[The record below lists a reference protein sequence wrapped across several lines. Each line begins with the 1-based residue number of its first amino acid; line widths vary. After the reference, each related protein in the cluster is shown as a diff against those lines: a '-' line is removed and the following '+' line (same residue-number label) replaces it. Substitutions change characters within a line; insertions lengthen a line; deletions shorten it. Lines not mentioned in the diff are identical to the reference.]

1 MINFILNNIII
12 DDVINLSNDGNN
24 TNIRKIRTSKVG
36 DTRKYREN
44 RKYKRDCGEEYI
56 TNKGKSVKAR
66 TSIILNDCRSQ
77 CKTKINENLQRT
89 LFDIYWSLKSHDRQ
103 VSYISSLMCY

>member
-66 TSIILNDCRSQ
+66 TSII
-77 CKTKINENLQRT
+77 
-89 LFDIYWSLKSHDRQ
+89 
-103 VSYISSLMCY
+103 